1 MMTENPHPG
10 HTFDDGAP
18 VLSDLD
24 ASAGFEEVEDDP
36 TEDAPQAA
44 TAVLDADAFY
54 QVFRGMVALPNVL
67 IGLQGEPPLQ
77 ALQVDE
83 ANPSARA
90 ASDALYETIQDV
102 PALHWLLAPESVWLK
117 RALTIGA
124 FVVPTAMAARAEY
137 GERQA
142 ARRADRQGSEEPAQ
156 GFPSDNPP
164 PAPGNVVVAVPQ
176 DGDE

>member
-1 MMTENPHPG
+1 MTDQAETEPTNHEA
-10 HTFDDGAP
+10 TYDDDAP
-18 VLSDLD
+18 VLSDID
-24 ASAGFEEVEDDP
+24 PEAGFDDVEDSG
-36 TEDAPQAA
+36 TEGPEPS

-83 ANPSARA
+83 GNPSARA

-124 FVVPTAMAARAEY
+124 FVVPTAMAARAEFHQ
-137 GERQA
+137 RH
-142 ARRADRQGSEEPAQ
+142 ADRQPERQDDAEGYPQPEE
-156 GFPSDNPP
+156 P
-164 PAPGNVVVAVPQ
+164 PAPSNVVVAIP
-176 DGDE
+176 EA